1 MAPVTGTNGNDI
13 ITFQGNLQQY
23 TATLVNPYS
32 GETIFVDAVKNVN
45 TTTYNGLAG
54 TDLISMSAYG
64 DVLHLND
71 GSGNATISS
80 IERIVAGAGGD
91 VIILADSTLVLGDI
105 LVAGGEEDDIIWTNA
120 GNDTVLAGDGDDI
133 VDGGPGNDSLSGEN
147 GNDRLSGGAGND
159 LLNGGNGNDTLYG
172 GTGNDR
178 LLGGSG
184 DDGPGSN
191 PALYAHTVTSTHSF
205 TGADYYLSYYNQPSN
220 INVPVPNQGISTGN
234 AAISFATTITATYLF
249 SEAGYQNSL
258 GFYKIGADG
267 TIGNVEI
274 VMKNQHAYA
283 YGTVFTYDYDGA
295 AGDSLGSFL
304 VANGNAVNALYR
316 NTDFSTGTL
325 AFIYDYNGANERAAN
340 IADDGNFVSLIFT
353 DGANEYVFN
362 VDTYH
367 SALSGGVPS
376 LNRDGLVHAM
386 SGLADPSDPA
396 VLRVGYED
404 LNYLGDAD
412 FDDVVFDIRVTSQV
426 REVLGDADADYL
438 SGGEGNDTLYGGF
451 GDDILVGGIGAN
463 NLYGGDG
470 ADIFAFDAI
479 DGLVDKIH
487 DFQGGPGGDTLNL
500 TNLLT
505 GFDPL
510 SDLLNDFVRMV
521 QNGANQEI
529 HVNADGDVGGAFT
542 HLATIING
550 TGAAD
555 LDALLGSGHLVLDH
569 NVVV

>member
-159 LLNGGNGNDTLYG
+159 LLNGGNGNDTVYG

-178 LLGGSG
+178 LFGGSGDDVLYG

-283 YGTVFTYDYDGA
+283 YGTVFTYDYDGS
-295 AGDSLGSFL
+295 AGD
-304 VANGNAVNALYR
+304 
-316 NTDFSTGTL
+316 
-325 AFIYDYNGANERAAN
+325 
-340 IADDGNFVSLIFT
+340 
-353 DGANEYVFN
+353 
-362 VDTYH
+362 
-367 SALSGGVPS
+367 
-376 LNRDGLVHAM
+376 
-386 SGLADPSDPA
+386 
-396 VLRVGYED
+396 
-404 LNYLGDAD
+404 
-412 FDDVVFDIRVTSQV
+412 
-426 REVLGDADADYL
+426 
-438 SGGEGNDTLYGGF
+438 
-451 GDDILVGGIGAN
+451 
-463 NLYGGDG
+463 
-470 ADIFAFDAI
+470 
-479 DGLVDKIH
+479 
-487 DFQGGPGGDTLNL
+487 
-500 TNLLT
+500 
-505 GFDPL
+505 
-510 SDLLNDFVRMV
+510 
-521 QNGANQEI
+521 
-529 HVNADGDVGGAFT
+529 
-542 HLATIING
+542 
-550 TGAAD
+550 
-555 LDALLGSGHLVLDH
+555 
-569 NVVV
+569 